1 MNKPKFIEL
10 PHVCGN
16 SNATETTVQLFN
28 SVRARKRDRKGFY
41 FLKAI
46 KPERNGV
53 LVVKEYLAP
62 TNKGGRPPGI
72 KTKVLSFRV
81 AATIADEIRPEIQAI
96 INSKNAR

>member
-1 MNKPKFIEL
+1 MTKPKFIEL

-16 SNATETTVQLFN
+16 SNASQATVELFN

-46 KPERNGV
+46 QPERNGV

-62 TNKGGRPPGI
+62 TNKGGRPRGV
-72 KTKVLSFRV
+72 KTRVLSFRV
-81 AATIADEIRPEIQAI
+81 PATIADEIRPEIQALI
-96 INSKNAR
+96 SVKNAL